1 MQAHGIHHRDTAMI
15 SASEKSFGMRNGLR
29 KKTFTFSR
37 TIKFTRRSLC
47 LCGEFSASSRRGFTL
62 MEMLVA
68 LLISTLVMAAA
79 ASVFVT
85 TTQGWERGRKA
96 ARLNQTAQSTSNL
109 LERYI
114 RAAVPAN
121 TDGRDVM
128 VGESLDSESG
138 SYHLLFVT
146 SAQNRLMPGRQAS
159 DCSVVDFSF
168 DPARGNTLFMRINP
182 SSDNIFLEGG
192 YELPV
197 AEGVLM
203 FSARFFDGTE
213 WLDEWYEPGL
223 PLAIEFSFVLDE
235 QKLSGRMDTGEIVEE
250 DELSESASS
259 VDSDSLRSAGGLMDA
274 EGGAEGIIPGY
285 YVSRLI
291 TLPLGGKPQS
301 SNP

>member
-1 MQAHGIHHRDTAMI
+1 MI
-15 SASEKSFGMRNGLR
+15 SACEQSFGVWNGFR

-37 TIKFTRRSLC
+37 TSKITRRSLC
-47 LCGEFSASSRRGFTL
+47 LCGEYSASSRRGFTL

-128 VGESLDSESG
+128 VGEALDSESG

-192 YELPV
+192 FELPV
-197 AEGVLM
+197 AENVLM
-203 FSARFFDGTE
+203 FNARFFDGTE

-235 QKLSGRMDTGEIVEE
+235 QELSGRMANADDMMEE
-250 DELSESASS
+250 DTLTNS
-259 VDSDSLRSAGGLMDA
+259 DSDSSSTRSAGGMMDA
-274 EGGAEGIIPGY
+274 ESGSEGMIPGY

-291 TLPLGGKPQS
+291 SLPLGGKPQS
-301 SNP
+301 PAP

>member
-1 MQAHGIHHRDTAMI
+1 MI
-15 SASEKSFGMRNGLR
+15 SACEQSFGMWNGFR
-29 KKTFTFSR
+29 KNPFSFSR
-37 TIKFTRRSLC
+37 TSKVTRRPLC
-47 LCGEFSASSRRGFTL
+47 LCGASSVSSRRAFTL

-128 VGESLDSESG
+128 VGEALDSESG

-192 YELPV
+192 FELPV
-197 AEGVLM
+197 AENVLM

-235 QKLSGRMDTGEIVEE
+235 QELSGRMANADDMMEE
-250 DELSESASS
+250 DALGES
-259 VDSDSLRSAGGLMDA
+259 DSDSSSTRSAGGMMDG
-274 EGGAEGIIPGY
+274 ESGSEGIMPGY

-291 TLPLGGKPQS
+291 SLPLGGKPQS
-301 SNP
+301 PAP